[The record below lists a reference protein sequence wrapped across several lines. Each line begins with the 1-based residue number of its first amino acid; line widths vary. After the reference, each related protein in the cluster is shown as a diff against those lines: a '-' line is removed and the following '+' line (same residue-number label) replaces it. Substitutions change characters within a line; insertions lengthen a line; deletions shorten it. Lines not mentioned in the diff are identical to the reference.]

1 MDSLGKAY
9 TLINY
14 RKSSKAVSGISTIV
28 KSNIDISYSNNVADL
43 FCNTNSTKSVS
54 LHNVMGQQVLHF
66 VWNRPDARI
75 DLNDLEAGIYF
86 LSIKENEQAP
96 TVYKLFKQ

>member
-1 MDSLGKAY
+1 
-9 TLINY
+9 
-14 RKSSKAVSGISTIV
+14 
-28 KSNIDISYSNNVADL
+28 
-43 FCNTNSTKSVS
+43 
-54 LHNVMGQQVLHF
+54 MGQQVLHF